1 MSYYQLLRLIVR
13 GWWRNKLFTVVAW
26 GSLVIGILCVS
37 LLGAFVLHE
46 YHADKAIPE
55 EERILRLTQQVSM
68 GEQAVTTFIYG
79 PDVPQIVSVF
89 PEIETS
95 TRVAQRSNVS
105 VVCRD
110 EAFSIDRFMLADSTF
125 LDFFPL
131 EAVQGSWQ
139 EVQVQP
145 DALAL
150 EEKTAF
156 RIFGSSDC
164 LGESL
169 AMTVDGDVRS
179 MVVKMVFRNPVQALL
194 SVGALSLSADSD
206 DGEACFVK
214 LREGTDLDKFRQ
226 KFAETPLPTVLGE
239 GHLDTQTLH
248 ESYFDTGVQDLV
260 LRHRSLVILV
270 IGGVVALLVLLV
282 ACFNYIN
289 LGLTRLLDRMRM
301 LHIEVFAGASRK
313 DINRQ
318 LFLDTC
324 LMIGLA
330 FICSFLLMNDL
341 LPFFNRL
348 MDVELTMEYV
358 LSYQV
363 LPWLLLGGFVLAV
376 VPACFI
382 SRKLQSLTE
391 SEYRWFYQGK
401 VRRLLVSGFQGGQF
415 VVTLVLFSV
424 FLIIHSQLELIKK
437 DNMRFEGVIDV
448 YTEKDWGPPVV
459 SWMEEARHWQG
470 VEDVTLSEAG
480 LFEESMA
487 ILGESGNPEDIVW
500 IDMVSCRKD
509 FLDFYRLELIDSAQT
524 ARLLPAAAYPVVVN
538 EMFVKKF
545 VPDGINSIGEPVSK
559 YLPDEPLFKDRT
571 IVGVVRDFRKR
582 SLSESVWPLFI
593 RLNDV
598 LSADI
603 QTLSMR
609 VEEDKKA
616 EVLKHLKR
624 KWEEVYPNRAFV
636 YQDIG
641 AILEEANRDV
651 VMLTDV
657 LSLYA
662 AISLLLTFSG
672 LFSLVRYTVRLR
684 QREIALRK
692 IHGASFGQ
700 IQWIL
705 SRSYAVGLAIAFLI
719 AVPLVYVCM
728 MPWLEHFRYYVPI
741 SISHF
746 LIPLVITAGIT
757 FLTVWLSGYKVAKM
771 NPAEVI
777 KRE

>member
-1 MSYYQLLRLIVR
+1 MR
-13 GWWRNKLFTVVAW
+13 KLF
-26 GSLVIGILCVS
+26 
-37 LLGAFVLHE
+37 F
-46 YHADKAIPE
+46 
-55 EERILRLTQQVSM
+55 
-68 GEQAVTTFIYG
+68 
-79 PDVPQIVSVF
+79 
-89 PEIETS
+89 
-95 TRVAQRSNVS
+95 
-105 VVCRD
+105 
-110 EAFSIDRFMLADSTF
+110 
-125 LDFFPL
+125 
-131 EAVQGSWQ
+131 
-139 EVQVQP
+139 
-145 DALAL
+145 
-150 EEKTAF
+150 
-156 RIFGSSDC
+156 
-164 LGESL
+164 
-169 AMTVDGDVRS
+169 
-179 MVVKMVFRNPVQALL
+179 
-194 SVGALSLSADSD
+194 
-206 DGEACFVK
+206 
-214 LREGTDLDKFRQ
+214 
-226 KFAETPLPTVLGE
+226 
-239 GHLDTQTLH
+239 LH
-248 ESYFDTGVQDLV
+248 ESYFDTSVQDLV

-282 ACFNYIN
+282 ACFNYLN

-313 DINRQ
+313 DIYRQ

-341 LPFFNRL
+341 LPLFNRL
-348 MDVELTMEYV
+348 MDVELTMGYI

-363 LPWLLLGGFVLAV
+363 LPWLLLGGIVLAGI
-376 VPACFI
+376 PAFFI

-401 VRRLLVSGFQGGQF
+401 IRRLLVSCFQGGQF

-437 DNMRFEGVIDV
+437 DNLRFEGVIDV
-448 YTEKDWGPPVV
+448 YVEKDWGPPV
-459 SWMEEARHWQG
+459 SAWMEEARHWQG
-470 VEDVTLSEAG
+470 VKEVTLSETG

-487 ILGESGNPEDIVW
+487 IIGKSGNPEDIVW

-509 FLDFYRLELIDSAQT
+509 FLDFYRLELIDSEQT
-524 ARLLPAAAYPVVVN
+524 ARLLPATAYPVVVN
-538 EMFVKKF
+538 ETFVKKF
-545 VPDGINSIGEPVSK
+545 VPDGINPIGEQVSK
-559 YLPDEPLFKDRT
+559 YLPDEPLFDNRT

-593 RLNDV
+593 SLNDV
-598 LSADI
+598 SSADV
-603 QTLSMR
+603 QTLSVR
-609 VEEDKKA
+609 VEEGRKA
-616 EVLKHLKR
+616 EVLKQLRR
-624 KWEEVYPNRAFV
+624 KWEEVYPDRTFV

-641 AILEEANRDV
+641 GILEEANRDV
-651 VMLTDV
+651 VMLTDI

-672 LFSLVRYTVRLR
+672 LFSLVRYTV
-684 QREIALRK
+684 ALRK

-728 MPWLEHFRYYVPI
+728 MPWLEHFRYYAPI
-741 SISHF
+741 SVSHF

>member
-1 MSYYQLLRLIVR
+1 MSYYQLLRLIIR

-46 YHADKAIPE
+46 YRADKVIPDG
-55 EERILRLTQQVSM
+55 ERILRLTQQVSM
-68 GEQAVTTFIYG
+68 GEQAATTFIYG
-79 PDVPQIVSVF
+79 PDVPQIVSAF

-95 TRVAQRSNVS
+95 TRVSKRSKVS
-105 VVCRD
+105 VVYRD
-110 EAFSIDRFMLADSTF
+110 ETFSIERFMLADSTF

-145 DALAL
+145 DAIAL
-150 EEKTAF
+150 EEKTAL

-169 AMTVDGDVRS
+169 AMTVDGDVRP
-179 MVVKMVFRNPVQALL
+179 MVVKVVFRNPAQALL
-194 SVGALSLSADSD
+194 SVGALSLSAGSD
-206 DGEACFVK
+206 DGEACFIK

-226 KFAETPLPTVLGE
+226 KFAETLLPTVLGK

-248 ESYFDTGVQDLV
+248 ESYFDTSVQDLV

-282 ACFNYIN
+282 ACFNYLN

-313 DINRQ
+313 DIYRQ

-341 LPFFNRL
+341 LPSFNRL
-348 MDVELTMEYV
+348 MDVELTMGYI

-363 LPWLLLGGFVLAV
+363 LPWLLLGGIVLAGI
-376 VPACFI
+376 PAFYI

-401 VRRLLVSGFQGGQF
+401 IRRLLVSCFQGGQF

-424 FLIIHSQLELIKK
+424 FLIIYSQLELIKK
-437 DNMRFEGVIDV
+437 DNLRFEGVIDV
-448 YTEKDWGPPVV
+448 YVEKDWGSPV
-459 SWMEEARHWQG
+459 SAWMEEARHWQG
-470 VEDVTLSEAG
+470 VKEVTLSETG

-487 ILGESGNPEDIVW
+487 IIGKSGNPEDIVW

-509 FLDFYRLELIDSAQT
+509 FLDFYRLELIDSEQT
-524 ARLLPAAAYPVVVN
+524 ARLLPATAYPVVVN
-538 EMFVKKF
+538 ETFVKKF
-545 VPDGINSIGEPVSK
+545 VPDGINPIGEQVSK
-559 YLPDEPLFKDRT
+559 YLPDEPLFDNRT

-593 RLNDV
+593 SLNDV
-598 LSADI
+598 SSADV
-603 QTLSMR
+603 QTLSVR
-609 VEEDKKA
+609 VEEGRKA
-616 EVLKHLKR
+616 EVLKQLRR
-624 KWEEVYPNRAFV
+624 KWEEVYPDRTFV

-641 AILEEANRDV
+641 GILEEANRDV
-651 VMLTDV
+651 VMLTDI

-692 IHGASFGQ
+692 IHGASLGQ

-705 SRSYAVGLAIAFLI
+705 SCSYVAGVAIAFLI
-719 AVPLVYVCM
+719 AVPLVYACM
-728 MPWLEHFRYYVPI
+728 LPWLEHFRYYVPI

-746 LIPLVITAGIT
+746 VMPLAITAGIT
-757 FLTVWLSGYKVAKM
+757 FLTVWLIGYKVAKM

>member
-46 YHADKAIPE
+46 YRADKVIPDG
-55 EERILRLTQQVSM
+55 ERILRLTQQVSM
-68 GEQAVTTFIYG
+68 GEQAATTFIYG
-79 PDVPQIVSVF
+79 PDVPQIVSAF

-95 TRVAQRSNVS
+95 TRVSKRSKVS
-105 VVCRD
+105 VVYRD
-110 EAFSIDRFMLADSTF
+110 ETFSIERFMLADSTF

-131 EAVQGSWQ
+131 KAVQGSWQ

-145 DALAL
+145 DAIAL
-150 EEKTAF
+150 EEKTAL

-169 AMTVDGDVRS
+169 AMTVDGDVRP
-179 MVVKMVFRNPVQALL
+179 MVVKVVFRNPAQALL
-194 SVGALSLSADSD
+194 SVGALSLSAGSD
-206 DGEACFVK
+206 DGEACFIK

-226 KFAETPLPTVLGE
+226 KFAETLLPTVLGK

-248 ESYFDTGVQDLV
+248 ESYFDTSVQDLV

-282 ACFNYIN
+282 ACFNYLN

-313 DINRQ
+313 DIYRQ

-341 LPFFNRL
+341 LPLFNRL
-348 MDVELTMEYV
+348 MDVELTMGYI

-363 LPWLLLGGFVLAV
+363 LPWLLLGGIVLAGI
-376 VPACFI
+376 PAFFI

-401 VRRLLVSGFQGGQF
+401 IRRLLVSCFQGGQF

-437 DNMRFEGVIDV
+437 DNLRFEGVIDV
-448 YTEKDWGPPVV
+448 YVEKDWGPPV
-459 SWMEEARHWQG
+459 SAWMEEARHWQG
-470 VEDVTLSEAG
+470 VKEVTLSETG

-487 ILGESGNPEDIVW
+487 IIGKSGNPEDIVW

-509 FLDFYRLELIDSAQT
+509 FLDFYRLELIDSEQT
-524 ARLLPAAAYPVVVN
+524 ARLLPATAYPVVVN
-538 EMFVKKF
+538 ETFVKKF
-545 VPDGINSIGEPVSK
+545 VPDGINPIGEQVSK
-559 YLPDEPLFKDRT
+559 YLPDEPLFDNRT

-593 RLNDV
+593 SLNDV
-598 LSADI
+598 SSADV
-603 QTLSMR
+603 QTLSVR
-609 VEEDKKA
+609 VEEGRKA
-616 EVLKHLKR
+616 EVLKQLRR
-624 KWEEVYPNRAFV
+624 KWEEVYPDRTFV

-641 AILEEANRDV
+641 GILEEANRDV
-651 VMLTDV
+651 VMLTDI

-692 IHGASFGQ
+692 IHGASLGQ

-705 SRSYAVGLAIAFLI
+705 SCSYVAGVAIAFLI
-719 AVPLVYVCM
+719 AVPLVYACM
-728 MPWLEHFRYYVPI
+728 LPWLEHFRYYAPI
-741 SISHF
+741 SVSHF
-746 LIPLVITAGIT
+746 MIPLVITAGVI
-757 FLTVWLSGYKVAKM
+757 FLTVWLIGYKVAKM

>member
-46 YHADKAIPE
+46 YRADKVIPDG
-55 EERILRLTQQVSM
+55 ERILRLTQQVSM
-68 GEQAVTTFIYG
+68 GEQAATTFIYG
-79 PDVPQIVSVF
+79 PDVPQIVSAF

-95 TRVAQRSNVS
+95 TRVSKRSKVS
-105 VVCRD
+105 VVYRD
-110 EAFSIDRFMLADSTF
+110 ETFSIERFMLADSTF

-145 DALAL
+145 DAIAL
-150 EEKTAF
+150 EEKTAL

-169 AMTVDGDVRS
+169 AMTVDGDVRP
-179 MVVKMVFRNPVQALL
+179 MVVKVVFRNPAQALL
-194 SVGALSLSADSD
+194 SVGALSLSAGSD
-206 DGEACFVK
+206 DGEACFIK

-226 KFAETPLPTVLGE
+226 KFAETLLPTVLGK

-248 ESYFDTGVQDLV
+248 ESYFDTSVQDLV

-282 ACFNYIN
+282 ACFNYLN

-313 DINRQ
+313 DIYRQ

-341 LPFFNRL
+341 LPLFNRL
-348 MDVELTMEYV
+348 MDVELTMGYI

-363 LPWLLLGGFVLAV
+363 LPWLLLGGIVLAGI
-376 VPACFI
+376 PAFFI

-401 VRRLLVSGFQGGQF
+401 IRRLLVSCFQGGQF

-437 DNMRFEGVIDV
+437 DNLRFEGVIDV
-448 YTEKDWGPPVV
+448 YVEKDWGPPV
-459 SWMEEARHWQG
+459 SAWMEEARHWQG
-470 VEDVTLSEAG
+470 VKEVTLSETG

-487 ILGESGNPEDIVW
+487 IIGKSGNPEDIVW
-500 IDMVSCRKD
+500 IDMVSC
-509 FLDFYRLELIDSAQT
+509 T
-524 ARLLPAAAYPVVVN
+524 AYPVVVN
-538 EMFVKKF
+538 ETFVKKF
-545 VPDGINSIGEPVSK
+545 VPDGINPIGEQVSK
-559 YLPDEPLFKDRT
+559 YLPDEPLFDNRT

-593 RLNDV
+593 SLNDV
-598 LSADI
+598 SSADV
-603 QTLSMR
+603 QTLSVR
-609 VEEDKKA
+609 VEEGRKA
-616 EVLKHLKR
+616 EVLKQLRR
-624 KWEEVYPNRAFV
+624 KWEEVYPDRTFV

-641 AILEEANRDV
+641 GILEEANRDV
-651 VMLTDV
+651 VMLTDI

-692 IHGASFGQ
+692 IHGASLGQ

-705 SRSYAVGLAIAFLI
+705 SCSYVAGVAIAFLI
-719 AVPLVYVCM
+719 AVPLVYACM
-728 MPWLEHFRYYVPI
+728 LPWLEHFRYYVPI

-746 LIPLVITAGIT
+746 VMPLAITAGIT
-757 FLTVWLSGYKVAKM
+757 FLTVWLIGYKVAKM

>member
-46 YHADKAIPE
+46 YRADKVIPDG
-55 EERILRLTQQVSM
+55 ERILRLTQQVSM
-68 GEQAVTTFIYG
+68 GEQAATTFIYG
-79 PDVPQIVSVF
+79 PDVPQIVSAF

-95 TRVAQRSNVS
+95 TRVSKRSKVS
-105 VVCRD
+105 VVYRD
-110 EAFSIDRFMLADSTF
+110 ETFSIERFMLADSTF

-145 DALAL
+145 DAIAL
-150 EEKTAF
+150 EEKTAL

-169 AMTVDGDVRS
+169 AMTVDGDVRP
-179 MVVKMVFRNPVQALL
+179 MVVKVVFRNPAQALL
-194 SVGALSLSADSD
+194 SVGALSLSAGSD
-206 DGEACFVK
+206 DGEACFIK

-226 KFAETPLPTVLGE
+226 KFAETLLPTVLGK

-248 ESYFDTGVQDLV
+248 ESYFDTSVQDLV

-282 ACFNYIN
+282 ACFNYLN

-313 DINRQ
+313 DIYRQ

-341 LPFFNRL
+341 LPLFNRL
-348 MDVELTMEYV
+348 MDVELTMGYI

-363 LPWLLLGGFVLAV
+363 LPWLLLGGIVLAGI
-376 VPACFI
+376 PAFFI

-401 VRRLLVSGFQGGQF
+401 IRRLLVSCFQGGQF

-437 DNMRFEGVIDV
+437 DNLRFEGVIDV
-448 YTEKDWGPPVV
+448 YVEKDWGPPV
-459 SWMEEARHWQG
+459 SAWMEEARHWQG
-470 VEDVTLSEAG
+470 VKEVTLSETG

-487 ILGESGNPEDIVW
+487 IIGKSGNPEDIVW

-509 FLDFYRLELIDSAQT
+509 FLDFYRLELIDSEQT
-524 ARLLPAAAYPVVVN
+524 ARLLPATAYPVVVN
-538 EMFVKKF
+538 ETFVKKF
-545 VPDGINSIGEPVSK
+545 VPDGINPIGEQVSK
-559 YLPDEPLFKDRT
+559 YLPDEPLFDNRT

-593 RLNDV
+593 SLNDV
-598 LSADI
+598 SSADV
-603 QTLSMR
+603 QTLSVR
-609 VEEDKKA
+609 VEEGRKA
-616 EVLKHLKR
+616 EVLKQLRR
-624 KWEEVYPNRAFV
+624 KWEEVYPDRTFV

-641 AILEEANRDV
+641 GILEEANRDV
-651 VMLTDV
+651 VMLTDI

-692 IHGASFGQ
+692 IHGASLGQ

-705 SRSYAVGLAIAFLI
+705 SCSYVAGVAIAFLI
-719 AVPLVYVCM
+719 AVPLVYACM
-728 MPWLEHFRYYVPI
+728 LPWLEHFRYYALI
-741 SISHF
+741 SVSHF
-746 LIPLVITAGIT
+746 MIPLVITAGVI
-757 FLTVWLSGYKVAKM
+757 FLTVWLIGYKVAKM

>member
-13 GWWRNKLFTVVAW
+13 GWWRNKLFTVVSW

-46 YHADKAIPE
+46 YYADKIIPDG
-55 EERILRLTQQVSM
+55 ERILRLTQQVSM
-68 GEQAVTTFIYG
+68 GEQAATTFIYG
-79 PDVPQIVSVF
+79 PDVPQIVSAF

-95 TRVAQRSNVS
+95 TRVSKRSKVS
-105 VVCRD
+105 VVYRD
-110 EAFSIDRFMLADSTF
+110 ETFSIERFMLADSTF

-145 DALAL
+145 DAIAL
-150 EEKTAF
+150 EEKTAL

-169 AMTVDGDVRS
+169 AMTVDGDVRP
-179 MVVKMVFRNPVQALL
+179 MVVKVVFRNPAQALL
-194 SVGALSLSADSD
+194 SVGALSLSAGSD
-206 DGEACFVK
+206 DGEACFIK

-226 KFAETPLPTVLGE
+226 KFAETLLPTVLGK

-248 ESYFDTGVQDLV
+248 ESYFDTSVQDLV

-282 ACFNYIN
+282 ACFNYLN

-313 DINRQ
+313 DIYRQ

-324 LMIGLA
+324 LML
-330 FICSFLLMNDL
+330 
-341 LPFFNRL
+341 FNRL
-348 MDVELTMEYV
+348 MDVELTMGYI

-363 LPWLLLGGFVLAV
+363 LPWLLLGGIVLAGI
-376 VPACFI
+376 PAFFI

-401 VRRLLVSGFQGGQF
+401 IRRLLVSCFQGGQF

-437 DNMRFEGVIDV
+437 DNLRFEGVIDV
-448 YTEKDWGPPVV
+448 YVEKDWGPPV
-459 SWMEEARHWQG
+459 SAWMEEARHWQG
-470 VEDVTLSEAG
+470 VKEVTLSETG

-487 ILGESGNPEDIVW
+487 IIGKSGNPEDIVW

-509 FLDFYRLELIDSAQT
+509 FLDFYRLELIDSEQT
-524 ARLLPAAAYPVVVN
+524 ARLLPATAYPVVVN
-538 EMFVKKF
+538 ETFVKKF
-545 VPDGINSIGEPVSK
+545 VPDGINPIGEQVSK
-559 YLPDEPLFKDRT
+559 YLPDEPLFDNRT

-593 RLNDV
+593 SLNDV
-598 LSADI
+598 SSADV
-603 QTLSMR
+603 QTLSVR
-609 VEEDKKA
+609 VEEGRKA
-616 EVLKHLKR
+616 EVLKQLRR
-624 KWEEVYPNRAFV
+624 KWEEVYPDRTFV

-641 AILEEANRDV
+641 GILEEANRDV
-651 VMLTDV
+651 VMLTDI

-692 IHGASFGQ
+692 IHGASLGQ

-705 SRSYAVGLAIAFLI
+705 SCSYVAGVAIAFLI
-719 AVPLVYVCM
+719 AVLLVYACM
-728 MPWLEHFRYYVPI
+728 LPWLEHFRYYVPI

-746 LIPLVITAGIT
+746 VMPLAITAGIT
-757 FLTVWLSGYKVAKM
+757 FLTVWLIGYKVAKM